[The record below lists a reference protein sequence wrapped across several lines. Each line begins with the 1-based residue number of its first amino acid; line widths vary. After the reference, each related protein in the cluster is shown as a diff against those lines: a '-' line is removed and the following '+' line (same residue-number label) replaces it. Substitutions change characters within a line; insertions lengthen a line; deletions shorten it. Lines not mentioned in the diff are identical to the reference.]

1 MSIEL
6 ETVTAGYVKD
16 VPVVKDITV
25 RVPSQSITTVVGPNG
40 SGKSTLLRSVV
51 GHTPRTSGRI
61 VVDGQDVTGVPA
73 HRRVNE
79 HRLAFVP
86 QVANVFGPLTVLENL
101 KVGGSRMSRRD
112 RAERIQEL
120 FETYRDLA
128 DKSSAR
134 AESLSGGQRQLLAL
148 ARALMPRPSTLLLD
162 EPSAGLSP
170 AMMDS
175 MFDAVRETRRLHD
188 VTVFLVEQNA
198 VQALE
203 ISDFGVVLVAG
214 ELALEGPAGD
224 ILADPRIGK
233 MYLGSG

>member
-6 ETVTAGYVKD
+6 RNVTAGYVKD
-16 VPVVKDITV
+16 VPVVKDISVT
-25 RVPSQSITTVVGPNG
+25 VPSRSITTVVGPNG

-51 GHTPRTSGRI
+51 GHTPRTTGQI

-101 KVGGSRMSRRD
+101 KVGGSRMSRR
-112 RAERIQEL
+112 ERSSRIDEL
-120 FETYRDLA
+120 FDTYRDLA
-128 DKSSAR
+128 DKRAAR

-148 ARALMPRPSTLLLD
+148 ARALMPRPTTLLLD

-175 MFDAVRETRRLHD
+175 MFDAVRETRNLHD

-214 ELALEGPAGD
+214 ELAMEGPSED
-224 ILADPRIGK
+224 ILADSRIGK
-233 MYLGSG
+233 MYLGTA

>member
-6 ETVTAGYVKD
+6 HNVTAGYVKD
-16 VPVVKDITV
+16 VPVVKDISV
-25 RVPSQSITTVVGPNG
+25 QVPSRSITTVVGPNG

-51 GHTPRTSGRI
+51 GHTPRTTGRI
-61 VVDGQDVTGVPA
+61 VVDGQEVTGVAA
-73 HRRVNE
+73 HRRVNA

-101 KVGGSRMSRRD
+101 KVGGSRMARKE
-112 RAERIQEL
+112 RAERIHEL

-128 DKSSAR
+128 DKRSAR

-148 ARALMPRPSTLLLD
+148 ARALMPRPTTLLLD

-175 MFDAVRETRRLHD
+175 MFDAVHETRRLHD

-203 ISDFGVVLVAG
+203 ISDLGVVLVAG
-214 ELALEGPAGD
+214 ELAMDGPADD

-233 MYLGSG
+233 MYLGSA

>member
-6 ETVTAGYVKD
+6 RNVAAGYVKD
-16 VPVVKDITV
+16 VPVVKDISVT
-25 RVPSQSITTVVGPNG
+25 VPSRSITTVVGPNG

-51 GHTPRTSGRI
+51 GHTPRTTGQI
-61 VVDGQDVTGVPA
+61 VVDGRDVTGVPA

-101 KVGGSRMSRRD
+101 KVGGSRMPRKERSSRID
-112 RAERIQEL
+112 EL
-120 FETYRDLA
+120 FDTYPDLA
-128 DKSSAR
+128 DKRAAR

-148 ARALMPRPSTLLLD
+148 ARALMPRPTTLLLD

-175 MFDAVRETRRLHD
+175 MFDAVRETRNLHD

-214 ELALEGPAGD
+214 ELAMEGPSED
-224 ILADPRIGK
+224 ILADSRIGK
-233 MYLGSG
+233 MYLGTA

>member
-1 MSIEL
+1 MSIAL
-6 ETVTAGYVKD
+6 ENVTAGYVKD

-25 RVPSQSITTVVGPNG
+25 RIPSQSITTVVGPNG

-73 HRRVNE
+73 HRRVNG
-79 HRLAFVP
+79 HRMAFVP

-101 KVGGSRMSRRD
+101 KVGGSRMSRRA
-112 RAERIQEL
+112 RAERIHEL
-120 FETYRDLA
+120 FETYPDLA
-128 DKSSAR
+128 DKRAAR

-214 ELALEGPAGD
+214 ELALEGPAED
-224 ILADPRIGK
+224 ILSDSRIGK
-233 MYLGSG
+233 MYLGTG